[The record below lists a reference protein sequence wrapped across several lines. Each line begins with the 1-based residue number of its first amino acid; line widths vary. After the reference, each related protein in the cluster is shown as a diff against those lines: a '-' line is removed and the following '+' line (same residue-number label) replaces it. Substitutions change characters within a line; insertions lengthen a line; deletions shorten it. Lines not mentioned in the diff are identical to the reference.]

1 MPAEKVF
8 KCEQQRDVY
17 LWSYPQA
24 KTLGRDVALN
34 AVTKIDLRVLRES
47 EGEILAI
54 ESATLV

>member
-1 MPAEKVF
+1 MPTEKVL

-47 EGEILAI
+47 EGEILTI
-54 ESATLV
+54 DV